1 MNQYRDFAF
10 VYDKLMDDV
19 DYEGWINYIEQI
31 IKNETGI
38 KKMKG
43 IVKITGNQ
51 FLWKDIVE
59 KMTLLIR
66 EHM

>member
-31 IKNETGI
+31 IKNENAQ
-38 KKMKG
+38 
-43 IVKITGNQ
+43 VKNISLKFSYYNS
-51 FLWKDIVE
+51 E
-59 KMTLLIR
+59 S
-66 EHM
+66 

>member
-31 IKNETGI
+31 IK
-38 KKMKG
+38 MKTH
-43 IVKITGNQ
+43 K
-51 FLWKDIVE
+51 
-59 KMTLLIR
+59 
-66 EHM
+66 